1 MSRNGRAWF
10 SWPASGRP
18 RNGDPAEFEKPVP
31 DRGETALPSFAL
43 VIMDV
48 DTVDYIKL
56 PGFRIGYSSALDGAG
71 SRSWNQQELNP

>member
-1 MSRNGRAWF
+1 
-10 SWPASGRP
+10 
-18 RNGDPAEFEKPVP
+18 
-31 DRGETALPSFAL
+31 
-43 VIMDV
+43 MDV